1 MGEMKYINWVVI
13 GRNLDDLDEKLQQT
27 LKEVNS
33 LKGEVVSVSHCTQP
47 TYSAV
52 LILKMPVSK

>member
-1 MGEMKYINWVVI
+1 MKYINWVVT

-47 TYSAV
+47 IYSAV
-52 LILKMPVSK
+52 LILKVPASK